1 MRLFAVVTAVTVLAV
16 AGRWTA
22 AAGDPPRERQAS
34 SAGATLR
41 GRVDIQR
48 LAVAPER
55 RPGVVDLAT
64 STVPLEPEVR
74 PAVVYLESTAV
85 PKNSTLRAVPPKPDL
100 ARIDQRDETF
110 VPHVLAVSVGTAVA
124 FPNNDITFHN
134 VFSLS
139 KTKKFDLGRYGR
151 GKSQT
156 VVFDKPGVVRVF
168 CDIHSH
174 MSAFVLVFNHSFF
187 TTTDA
192 DGRYRI
198 DGIPAGS
205 YSVTAWHEG
214 AARDTHTVTFPPGGG
229 AIDLDLSVR

>member
-1 MRLFAVVTAVTVLAV
+1 MRLLAVVTAVAVLAV
-16 AGRWTA
+16 AGQWTA
-22 AAGDPPRERQAS
+22 AAEDPPRQPQTP

-41 GRVDIQR
+41 GRVDIQH
-48 LAVAPER
+48 LVAAPER
-55 RPGVVDLAT
+55 RPGVVDLAA
-64 STVPLEPEVR
+64 STVPLDRDVR

-85 PKNSTLRAVPPKPDL
+85 PKHSTLRAIPPEPVRT
-100 ARIDQRDETF
+100 RIDQRDETF
-110 VPHVLAVSVGTAVA
+110 MPHVLAITVGTVVD

-139 KTKKFDLGRYGR
+139 KTKRFDLGRYGR
-151 GKSQT
+151 GKSQP
-156 VVFDKPGVVRVF
+156 VVFDQAGVVRVF

-174 MSAFVLVFNHSFF
+174 MSAFVLVFNHPFF
-187 TTTDA
+187 TTTDT

-198 DGIPAGS
+198 DGIPSGS

-214 AARDTHTVTFPPGGG
+214 AARDTHMVTFPPGG